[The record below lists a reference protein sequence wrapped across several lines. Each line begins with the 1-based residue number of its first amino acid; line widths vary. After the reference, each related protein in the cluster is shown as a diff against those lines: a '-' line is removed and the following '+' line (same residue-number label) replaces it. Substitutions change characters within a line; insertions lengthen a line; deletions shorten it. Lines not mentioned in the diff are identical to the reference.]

1 MRILAILLGVGWLGS
16 FSLDG
21 QPLPELHAA
30 ADVRRLTAEQA
41 ALGYPVRLRGVVTF
55 FNQSLFSRFVQDET
69 AGIYLGDYPNLV
81 TLPPGQLVEIVGKT
95 SAGEYAPVIAPQTV
109 TVAGTG
115 ELPAPK
121 PVTFEQL
128 ASGQE
133 DSQFVEVHGVVR
145 SVHLDEASQ
154 FLLIDVAAGGGRLTA
169 YVTNLPP
176 AQTPNLVDTTVR
188 ICGVCSSQFNR
199 QRQLFYLRLMVPR
212 PTDFVIEKP
221 AAEQPFAIPTQTIGS
236 LLQFSA
242 QGTYGHRV
250 KVVGTVI
257 YQQPGGSLFLEE
269 DNQGLLVQ
277 TQQRTP
283 LRPGDRVEALGF
295 PARGEYTPTLQDAVY
310 RKVRSGFEPE
320 PVSVTVDEAL
330 KGTGDCQLV
339 RIEANLVDRA
349 RYSREQF
356 LVLEERNFVFH
367 AYHEQ
372 EEGSASFG
380 RLDNGSRVA
389 VTGVCLIEPGADWRA
404 GEAWRAK
411 SFRILLRSPK
421 DVQLLRAPSWWTPAR
436 ILWMTGVLG
445 VVVLGAFAWVGVL
458 RRRVQQQ
465 TEIIRQKLGVEAAL
479 KERYVELF
487 ENANDVVYTHDLSGR
502 LTSVNRTGERVLQR
516 SRESLLSRY
525 IVELVVPEQQAAAQQ
540 WLEQVV
546 KNTAPVTVEWDFAAA
561 SGQPVKLEIGTR
573 LIEQNG
579 KQVEVEGIAR
589 DVTERKRLERELLD
603 ISNREQRRIGHDLHD
618 GICQQLVGI
627 SYLTETL
634 ADRLQEK
641 GIGEASEAERI
652 GGLLNNALTQTR
664 GVARGLFPVRLEENG
679 LVSALEELA
688 TNATNLFQVP
698 CSFTSDKPPERIDN
712 TAALHLYYIA
722 QEAVANAAKHG
733 HAKNVQLTLEPLHE
747 HYVLTVRDD
756 GQGFSADSTRPS
768 GMGLRIMDYRARV
781 IGATLEVQS
790 RPGQGTAVKCT
801 FMPASR
807 ENNGANGGS

>member
-1 MRILAILLGVGWLGS
+1 
-16 FSLDG
+16 
-21 QPLPELHAA
+21 
-30 ADVRRLTAEQA
+30 
-41 ALGYPVRLRGVVTF
+41 
-55 FNQSLFSRFVQDET
+55 
-69 AGIYLGDYPNLV
+69 
-81 TLPPGQLVEIVGKT
+81 
-95 SAGEYAPVIAPQTV
+95 
-109 TVAGTG
+109 
-115 ELPAPK
+115 
-121 PVTFEQL
+121 
-128 ASGQE
+128 
-133 DSQFVEVHGVVR
+133 
-145 SVHLDEASQ
+145 
-154 FLLIDVAAGGGRLTA
+154 
-169 YVTNLPP
+169 
-176 AQTPNLVDTTVR
+176 
-188 ICGVCSSQFNR
+188 
-199 QRQLFYLRLMVPR
+199 
-212 PTDFVIEKP
+212 
-221 AAEQPFAIPTQTIGS
+221 
-236 LLQFSA
+236 
-242 QGTYGHRV
+242 
-250 KVVGTVI
+250 
-257 YQQPGGSLFLEE
+257 
-269 DNQGLLVQ
+269 
-277 TQQRTP
+277 
-283 LRPGDRVEALGF
+283 
-295 PARGEYTPTLQDAVY
+295 
-310 RKVRSGFEPE
+310 
-320 PVSVTVDEAL
+320 
-330 KGTGDCQLV
+330 
-339 RIEANLVDRA
+339 
-349 RYSREQF
+349 
-356 LVLEERNFVFH
+356 
-367 AYHEQ
+367 
-372 EEGSASFG
+372 
-380 RLDNGSRVA
+380 
-389 VTGVCLIEPGADWRA
+389 
-404 GEAWRAK
+404 
-411 SFRILLRSPK
+411 
-421 DVQLLRAPSWWTPAR
+421 
-436 ILWMTGVLG
+436 MTGVLG

-747 HYVLTVRDD
+747 HYVLTVRAFLQIPR
-756 GQGFSADSTRPS
+756 GHPAWACGSWIIA
-768 GMGLRIMDYRARV
+768 RALLAPPWRSKA
-781 IGATLEVQS
+781 G
-790 RPGQGTAVKCT
+790 RGRGP
-801 FMPASR
+801 R
-807 ENNGANGGS
+807 